1 MTTTNNPHQ
10 IDYNNLHPSMWLP
23 TTVKEM
29 KALGWDYVDI
39 VIFSGDAYIDHP
51 SFGAAV
57 IGRTLQA
64 AGYRVAIVPQPNWQ
78 DDLRDFKK
86 FGTPRLFFGIS
97 PGAMDSMVNHYT
109 ANRRR
114 RSDDAYTPGGRH
126 GARPDYPTIVYS
138 GILRSLYPDTP
149 IIAGGIEASLRRLS
163 HYDYWQD
170 RLRPSIIMDA
180 SIDMI
185 IYGMGEKTI
194 VDIASRLDAGQ
205 HISSIT
211 DVPQTVIRMQA
222 SQVPPPGESNIILN
236 DWDSCLRDKR
246 RQSANFR
253 HIEQQSNRMHGAT
266 LWQSY
271 GNTAVKVNPML
282 PPMTTQEIDASFD
295 LPYTRLPHPRYKG
308 KPIPAY
314 EMIRHSINMHRGC
327 FGGCAFCTI
336 SAHQGKFIASRSK
349 ESILAEAR
357 QVTKMPDFKGYISD
371 LGGPSANMYGMHG
384 HDTSICARCMR
395 PSCLHPKPCP
405 NLDTDHTR
413 LLDIYHAVDAIPAV
427 KKSFI
432 GSGVRYDLSMHRT
445 GIPETDEANRRYN
458 RELISR
464 HVSGRLK
471 VAPEHTCSRVLDIM
485 RKPPFSLF
493 HEFKK
498 IFDSVNR
505 TEGLNQQLIPYFI
518 SSHPGCHEEDMAQLA
533 VETKNLNFHL
543 EQVQDFTPTPMTVAT
558 EIYYSGYHPYTGEKI
573 FTAVRPEEKLAQRKY
588 FFWYDR
594 NYRDDILRS
603 LNRINRRDLAASLFP
618 AYRQS
623 AGTRHPSVASRKT
636 KTGRNKK
643 K

>member
-1 MTTTNNPHQ
+1 
-10 IDYNNLHPSMWLP
+10 
-23 TTVKEM
+23 
-29 KALGWDYVDI
+29 
-39 VIFSGDAYIDHP
+39 
-51 SFGAAV
+51 
-57 IGRTLQA
+57 
-64 AGYRVAIVPQPNWQ
+64 
-78 DDLRDFKK
+78 
-86 FGTPRLFFGIS
+86 
-97 PGAMDSMVNHYT
+97 
-109 ANRRR
+109 
-114 RSDDAYTPGGRH
+114 
-126 GARPDYPTIVYS
+126 
-138 GILRSLYPDTP
+138 
-149 IIAGGIEASLRRLS
+149 
-163 HYDYWQD
+163 
-170 RLRPSIIMDA
+170 
-180 SIDMI
+180 
-185 IYGMGEKTI
+185 
-194 VDIASRLDAGQ
+194 
-205 HISSIT
+205 
-211 DVPQTVIRMQA
+211 
-222 SQVPPPGESNIILN
+222 
-236 DWDSCLRDKR
+236 
-246 RQSANFR
+246 
-253 HIEQQSNRMHGAT
+253 
-266 LWQSY
+266 
-271 GNTAVKVNPML
+271 
-282 PPMTTQEIDASFD
+282 
-295 LPYTRLPHPRYKG
+295 
-308 KPIPAY
+308 
-314 EMIRHSINMHRGC
+314 
-327 FGGCAFCTI
+327 
-336 SAHQGKFIASRSK
+336 
-349 ESILAEAR
+349 
-357 QVTKMPDFKGYISD
+357 
-371 LGGPSANMYGMHG
+371 
-384 HDTSICARCMR
+384 MR

-413 LLDIYHAVDAIPAV
+413 LLDIYHAVDAIPDV

-445 GIPETDEANRRYN
+445 GIPETDEANRQYN

-623 AGTRHPSVASRKT
+623 AGTRHPSVASQKT

-643 K
+643 R